1 MMFPYLEKLCCVIL
15 QFFIP
20 RLLIGHRTY
29 WWVKLKNLS
38 IQRLFQTPITCET
51 GPGNP
56 SGHVMINMIIGLWIV
71 KLIETLFYPQ
81 GAGASPIKIVIKRI
95 SWNLFYAWVG
105 IIVISRIFILAHFPH
120 QCILA
125 ILMGLFT
132 YKAVSNYI
140 RYFHGT
146 FKKIIMAFGILA
158 SALLVYAYA
167 EVLTGLDVNWSIA
180 LAKKYCSKVNL
191 LIPICISI
199 FLLFVTLKRGQ
210 SFEVKSFHSHFRKNG
225 YT

>member
-1 MMFPYLEKLCCVIL
+1 M
-15 QFFIP
+15 
-20 RLLIGHRTY
+20 IGHRTY
-29 WWVKLKNLS
+29 WWVKLKNLN
-38 IQRLFQTPITCET
+38 IQKLFQTPITCET

-105 IIVISRIFILAHFPH
+105 IIMISRIFILAHFPH

-125 ILMGLFT
+125 ILMGLFS
-132 YKAVSNYI
+132 YKAVSSYI
-140 RYFHGT
+140 RHFHGT
-146 FKKIIMAFGILA
+146 FKKLILAFGILA

-167 EVLTGLDVNWSIA
+167 ELLTGLDVNWSIA

-191 LIPICISI
+191 
-199 FLLFVTLKRGQ
+199 
-210 SFEVKSFHSHFRKNG
+210 
-225 YT
+225 